1 MNATINIFGSL
12 RVQQHGAKLTP
23 GHGLESDENLMT
35 ASRNI
40 LRGRRARPESRSSR
54 RYNLL
59 RPCTSL
65 TFIHISTDAIS
76 SDSSYRRQNS
86 STESFPQNPGMSRP
100 GRRRREFLYSVSA
113 SCSSSSDIFRT
124 RNEIRHTNG
133 AQCARVSI
141 RPFAKRNRSEDNVI
155 YRPERWSP
163 SCSLNYFP
171 RTMPKLQTRCT
182 RRTGK

>member
-1 MNATINIFGSL
+1 
-12 RVQQHGAKLTP
+12 
-23 GHGLESDENLMT
+23 MT

-40 LRGRRARPESRSSR
+40 LRDRRAKPESRSSR
-54 RYNLL
+54 IYSLL
-59 RPCTSL
+59 RLCASL
-65 TFIHISTDAIS
+65 TFIRVSDDAIS
-76 SDSSYRRQNS
+76 SDSSYRRQKS

-124 RNEIRHTNG
+124 RSDTSRPNG
-133 AQCARVSI
+133 ARCARVS
-141 RPFAKRNRSEDNVI
+141 PQSFAKRNRSEDNMV

-163 SCSLNYFP
+163 SCLPSHFP
-171 RTMPKLQTRCT
+171 RTIPKLKTRCM